1 MVLKSLQIELHAL
14 FLNEKVLTVHDVF
27 LGVVIFNSL

>member
-1 MVLKSLQIELHAL
+1 MVFKSLQIGVHAL
-14 FLNEKVLTVHDVF
+14 FLNEKVLTEHNVF